1 MSRKI
6 NQKSNE
12 LKYSVVYTD
21 IDDKEKRIAERFRNK
36 LSAIYFIK
44 EYKKLYPERDLAI
57 EKIK

>member
-36 LSAIYFIK
+36 LSAIYFIDF
-44 EYKKLYPERDLAI
+44 L
-57 EKIK
+57 